1 MHHPPLFEKLS
12 SKHPDLQAVVSVL
25 DEAHCAQVKSLWEE
39 LDREFGVRGVYIT
52 PIPHFSYQVAEEYE
66 WEALQEKLEWFAGAH
81 APFTIYT
88 SGLGLFTGPEP
99 TLYVPV
105 VRSLD
110 LTRFHQ
116 DLWDTISEAATTIIA
131 HYDPQS
137 WFPHI
142 TLTQDDADAETL
154 GAIFRH
160 FSRRKFNWEIQID
173 NVALICDTCGKRGI
187 KYHFTLKG

>member
-12 SKHPDLQAVVSVL
+12 SKHPDLQAVVSIL
-25 DEAHCAQVKSLWEE
+25 DEAHCTRVESLWEE
-39 LDREFGVRGVYIT
+39 LDREFGVHGVYIT
-52 PIPHFSYQVAEEYE
+52 PIPHFSYQVAEGYGQ
-66 WEALQEKLEWFAGAH
+66 EALQELLEDLAARH
-81 APFTIYT
+81 APFTIHT
-88 SGLGLFTGPEP
+88 SGLGLFTGPDP

-110 LTRFHQ
+110 LTHFHQ
-116 DLWDTISEAATTIIA
+116 SLWEAISGVAQNIIA

-142 TLTQDDADAETL
+142 TLTQDGADAETL
-154 GAIFRH
+154 GAIFQR
-160 FSRRKFNWEIQID
+160 FSQREFNWEIDID
-173 NVALICDTCGKRGI
+173 NVALICDTCGKRGV